1 MRGFQMF
8 IRMVGLFQVLDETGQ
23 DHTPRGAKARAILA
37 MLCRTSDHCRP
48 RRWLESRL
56 WSDRG
61 QEQASGS
68 LRQALTELRKTLG
81 PLAGHLQSDRDCVC
95 LRGVVTDLDRD
106 PEAARQDLAG
116 GREFLEGIDIVDPAF
131 GDWLAE
137 ERPRVAAQ
145 LVGAAETDPTSHQN
159 HAFKLRLASLPE
171 GIETSLARD
180 LAGAIARLTAEYLL
194 QGSDGSA
201 GDALPEGLDLHVEG
215 AWAGDRAHL
224 KLRLVAQADQRTLW
238 SQRLIASRASGSEAG
253 EGAVSALV
261 FETTEAPL
269 M

>member
-1 MRGFQMF
+1 MF
-8 IRMVGLFQVLDETGQ
+8 IRMVGLFQVVDETGR
-23 DHTPRGAKARAILA
+23 DYTPRGAKARAILA

-81 PLAGHLQSDRDCVC
+81 PLAGHLQSDRDCVS
-95 LRGVVTDLDRD
+95 LQGVVTDLDRD
-106 PEAARQDLAG
+106 PETTRLALAS

-131 GDWLAE
+131 GDWLGE
-137 ERPRVAAQ
+137 ERRRVEAKAVNAAE
-145 LVGAAETDPTSHQN
+145 VGAASRQS

-171 GIETSLARD
+171 GTETGLARD

-194 QGSDGSA
+194 QGSGEVA
-201 GDALPEGLDLHVEG
+201 GEALSEGLDLHVEG
-215 AWAGDRAHL
+215 AWTGDRAHL

-238 SQRLIASRASGSEAG
+238 SQRLIASRPSGSQDG
-253 EGAVSALV
+253 QGAVSALV